1 MKILQRQIQ
10 QVRPDKW
17 AELEEID
24 KKFNAVESRLGFP
37 PNKKRYRCYFGGHN
51 IDTLIVEYEWDSLA
65 DMEAVYEKAMADP
78 EWQALAA
85 EILSVIESTQMELY
99 APLL

>member
-1 MKILQRQIQ
+1 MTILQRQIQ
-10 QVRPDKW
+10 QVRPGKW

-37 PNKKRYRCYFGGHN
+37 PNKKRYCCYFGGHN
-51 IDTLIVEYEWDSLA
+51 TNTLIVEYEWDSLA
-65 DMEAVYEKAMADP
+65 AMEAVYEKAMADP

-85 EILSVIESTQMELY
+85 KVGPVIQSMQMELY
-99 APLL
+99 APLP